1 MNVKLL
7 GSCIKEARLAR
18 GMTLKSLAKAT
29 GVDHSQISR
38 IERGENALVSRNVQK
53 ICKFLDVSD
62 VESLFQIQGSG
73 AAEKLHS
80 IIEEWP
86 HCEKLLCGILDSV
99 REAYESHGRK
109 GVQRSRKRL

>member
-1 MNVKLL
+1 MNLKLL

-18 GMTLKSLAKAT
+18 GMTLKILAAAT

-62 VESLFQIQGSG
+62 VESMLKEQGGG

-86 HCEKLLCGILDSV
+86 HCEKLLCSILDGV
-99 REAYESHGRK
+99 REAYESHGRTA
-109 GVQRSRKRL
+109 VQRSRK